1 MFVTRKVAWQKCIV
15 YILDMR
21 ETNLS
26 GLDLNLLPPLKAL
39 LLKRSVT
46 LAAADVGLSQPA
58 MSRVLARLRAVLDD
72 PLLVRVP
79 GGFALTPHAHNLLPR
94 VSSALE
100 NVKGLFKLPAF
111 DPLTEQRIIRLV
123 ASDSQTLLLAPAIAA
138 RLALEAPHIQL
149 KFESYSADTYARMQ
163 TGVADFAFALAS
175 TPLPPGALSE
185 VIAEDRLALVMRREH
200 PAANRDWT
208 LKTYGEFS
216 HACISMMDDGQSG
229 LDTVLAAAGI
239 SRRVGFVSPHFM
251 ATLACVAQTNMITT
265 ISEAFALRFAKTFD
279 LLVKRAPVPDA
290 KLELVLVWSHIRE
303 NDPALNWFRGIVRDV
318 ARDLHVI

>member
-1 MFVTRKVAWQKCIV
+1 
-15 YILDMR
+15 MR

-26 GLDLNLLPPLKAL
+26 GLDLNLLPPLRAL

-79 GGFALTPHAHNLLPR
+79 GGFALTAHAQQLLPR

-100 NVKGLFKLPAF
+100 NVKGLFKLPEF
-111 DPLTEQRIIRLV
+111 DPLKEQRTIRLV

-138 RLALEAPHIQL
+138 RLEVEAPQIQL
-149 KFESYSADTYARMQ
+149 KFESYGADTYARMQ
-163 TGVADFAFALAS
+163 TGASDFAFALAS

-185 VIAEDRLALVMRREH
+185 VIAEDRLVLVMRREH
-200 PAANRDWT
+200 PAANLDWE
-208 LKTYGEFS
+208 LKTYGEFA

-229 LDTVLAAAGI
+229 LDSVLGAAGI
-239 SRRVGFVSPHFM
+239 TRKIGFVSPHFM
-251 ATLACVAQTNMITT
+251 ATLACVAETNMITT
-265 ISEAFALRFAKTFD
+265 ISEVFALHFAKTFD
-279 LLVKRAPVPDA
+279 LIVKPAPVPDT

-303 NDPALNWFRGIVRDV
+303 SDPVLNWFRGIVRDV
-318 ARDLHVI
+318 GREVFAI